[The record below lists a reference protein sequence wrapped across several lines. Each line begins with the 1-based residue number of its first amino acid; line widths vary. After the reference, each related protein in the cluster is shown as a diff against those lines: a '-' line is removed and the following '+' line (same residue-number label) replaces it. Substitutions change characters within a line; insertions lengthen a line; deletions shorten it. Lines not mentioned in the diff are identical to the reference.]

1 MARVFTT
8 GKGLVL
14 TIGGTTYTDVAS
26 SVMLAE
32 TINRATL
39 EPLSGQTDVYISTDA
54 TLTVDLYQDWN
65 SSGSGT
71 LSVCNALYEAAASA
85 PNTSLAFVF
94 TTATSGKVFSGS
106 VYPEKP
112 NVGGAS
118 TDALTA
124 SLTFKVVGGTVTK
137 A

>member
-1 MARVFTT
+1 MAREFTT
-8 GKGLVL
+8 GKGLIV
-14 TIGGTTYTDVAS
+14 TVGGTTYTDVAS
-26 SVMLAE
+26 SVTLAE
-32 TINRATL
+32 TINRVTL
-39 EPLSGQTDVYISTDA
+39 EPISGQTDVYISTEA

-85 PNTSLAFVF
+85 PNTALAFVF
-94 TTATSGKVFSGS
+94 TTKTGGKVFSGN

-112 NVGGAS
+112 SVGGSS
-118 TDALTA
+118 TDALT
-124 SLTFKVVGGTVTK
+124 STITFKVVAGSVTK